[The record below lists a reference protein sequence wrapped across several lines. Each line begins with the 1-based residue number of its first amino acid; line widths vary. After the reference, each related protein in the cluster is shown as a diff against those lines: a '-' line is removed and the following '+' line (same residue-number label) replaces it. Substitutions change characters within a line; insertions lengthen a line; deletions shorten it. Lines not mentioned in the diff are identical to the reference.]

1 MDDNPSGEVQGTENA
16 PGPNPAWNDVL
27 SVLPEQFHSVVTP
40 HFQQWDQAAQSKIE
54 AANAKIKE
62 FEPYQTFV
70 EHGIDTSEIEN
81 GLRLMFEINNDPQ
94 KVWKALGEAYG
105 LASQADNS
113 AEGNS
118 PSGHGGENEGQPN
131 YQDPRFD
138 DLQRGLE
145 LVSQITLQN
154 EQAKANAQADAELD
168 AEIRGLQEKFKDQGG
183 IDERIVL
190 GLMSTG
196 MTADQAGQ
204 AWMETRNSL
213 LQNNP
218 RPFAPQVMGSSG
230 GGTGYPSQAI
240 DPTKLSGKDTR
251 NLVAQ
256 MLAAEFGPRT

>member
-1 MDDNPSGEVQGTENA
+1 MNEDPTGEVQGTEGT

-40 HFQQWDQAAQSKIE
+40 HFQQWDQAAQSRIE
-54 AANAKIKE
+54 AANAKVKD
-62 FEPYQTFV
+62 FEQYQTFV
-70 EHGIDTSEIEN
+70 DHGIDATDIEN
-81 GLRLMFEINNDPQ
+81 GLRLMHEINNDPQ
-94 KVWKALGEAYG
+94 RVWNALAEAYG
-105 LASQADNS
+105 FGAQAGNQ
-113 AEGNS
+113 ETPNS

-131 YQDPRFD
+131 FQDPRFD
-138 DLQRGLE
+138 EIQRGLE

-183 IDERIVL
+183 IDERFVL
-190 GLMSTG
+190 GMMSHG
-196 MTADQAGQ
+196 MSAEQAGA

-218 RPFAPQVMGSSG
+218 RPFAPNVMGNSG
-230 GGTGYPSQAI
+230 GGTGLPSQAI

-256 MLAAEFGPRT
+256 MLAAEFGQRN